1 MNNEQF
7 EGYVQET
14 YLDLTALH
22 TYALEDYLATRK
34 LTNNNKDE
42 DDADDIKLYNG
53 IITDKLKALSDSI
66 KQRTDLLKVI
76 GKANETKST
85 KTEDDTPA
93 NKGGLSKEEMEQ
105 IRAIAE
111 NRGEEI
117 EVQLK

>member
-7 EGYVQET
+7 EGYIQET
-14 YLDLTALH
+14 YHDLTALH
-22 TYALEDYLATRK
+22 TYALEDYLASRK

-53 IITDKLKALSDSI
+53 IMTDKLKALSDSI
-66 KQRTDLLKVI
+66 KQRTDLLKVV
-76 GKANETKST
+76 GKINETTTSNKE
-85 KTEDDTPA
+85 EDSQPQ
-93 NKGGLSKEEMEQ
+93 KGGLSKEEMEQ

-111 NRGEEI
+111 SRHEEM